1 MAVNLDTIEAK
12 LSKRAVFALTLVCAF
27 LLALRFAAFE
37 YVTLDYEDFL
47 KPWIQHFRDN
57 GGLAALKGRI
67 GNYNIPY
74 LTLLALFSYLPV
86 SDLYLIKL
94 LSVVFDVVLAFAAA
108 RIVAVVKEDERY
120 TVGTFIAV
128 LALPTV
134 FLNGAVWGQC
144 DSIYGAFA
152 LMAIG
157 SALRG
162 ESRPAYVYAA
172 LSFGFKLQA
181 VFIAP
186 AMVVFLIARRIRW
199 RDIWVFPAVYLLTI
213 SPAVIAGR
221 DFVDVLTIYFS
232 ELGTA
237 GQALNYN
244 SPSIWA
250 IFWQVSA
257 SAELEFVGIASAL
270 FLVEALLLVSWLNRK
285 RQTNGTLLIASAL
298 SVLGIPLLLPHMHDR
313 YFYLF
318 DVLSVALF
326 ALSPYWLL
334 AALAGSFAS
343 ILGYWAYLKMTWL
356 LHVSYGA
363 WLLIATAIA
372 LAAGYGFYLLRG
384 YLSESREHTLYIGDE
399 IMQIKTLVVGPV
411 QTNCY
416 IVTDEDTLDCAV
428 IDPGAESPSVLD
440 YIDEHKLNLKAVFIT
455 HGHFDHTTGI
465 DELIAEKPGVPVFI
479 NSRDVASGS
488 GNDDY
493 KYSPSDAV
501 KAVLR
506 SYDEGDTIDIGRLR
520 FLVLATPGHSVGSVS
535 LTVRANHNGQEE
547 RALFSGDTLFKD
559 SCGRTDFPGGSMDIL
574 QGSLKRLA
582 KLEGD
587 YEVYPG
593 HAEATTLS
601 AERLFNYYVKY
612 AITVNS

>member
-1 MAVNLDTIEAK
+1 MAVTLVTIEEK

-27 LLALRFAAFE
+27 LLALRFAAFN
-37 YVTLDYEDFL
+37 YATLDYEDFL
-47 KPWIQHFRDN
+47 KPWVRHFRNN
-57 GGLAALKGRI
+57 GGFAALKERI

-74 LTLLALFSYLPV
+74 LTLLALFSYFPV
-86 SDLYLIKL
+86 NDLHLIKL
-94 LSVVFDVVLAFAAA
+94 LSVIFDVVLAYAAA

-120 TVGTFIAV
+120 VIGTFIAV

-152 LMAIG
+152 LLAVG

-162 ESRPAYVYAA
+162 ESKAAYAYAA
-172 LSFGFKLQA
+172 LSLGFKLQA

-186 AMVVFLIARRIRW
+186 AFVIFLFAKRIRW
-199 RDIWVFPAVYLLTI
+199 RDIWVFPAVYLLI
-213 SPAVIAGR
+213 VSPAVIAGR
-221 DFVDVLTIYFS
+221 DFLDVITIYFS

-237 GQALNYN
+237 GQSLNYN

-250 IFWQVSA
+250 IFWKVGESVQ
-257 SAELEFVGIASAL
+257 LEFVGIASAL
-270 FLVEALLLVSWLNRK
+270 FLVEAVLLVSWLNRK
-285 RQTNGTLLIASAL
+285 RQTNATLLIATAL
-298 SVLGIPLLLPHMHDR
+298 TVLGIPLLLPHMHDR
-313 YFYLF
+313 YFFLF
-318 DVLSVALF
+318 DVLSVTLF

-343 ILGYWAYLKMTWL
+343 ILGYWAYLTMTWL

-363 WLLIATAIA
+363 CLLIATVLA
-372 LAAGYGFYLLRG
+372 LAAGYGTYLLRG
-384 YLSESREHTLYIGDE
+384 YVRERKQILYIGDE

-416 IVTDEDTLDCAV
+416 IVTDENTLDCAV

-440 YIDEHKLNLKAVFIT
+440 YIDEHKLNLKALFIT
-455 HGHFDHTTGI
+455 HGHFDHTGGI
-465 DELIAEKPGVPVFI
+465 DGVIAEKPGVPVFI
-479 NSRDVASGS
+479 NSRDIATA
-488 GNDDY
+488 GNADH
-493 KYSPSDAV
+493 KYAPSEAV

-506 SYDEGDTIDIGRLR
+506 NYDEGDTIDIGRLR
-520 FLVLATPGHSVGSVS
+520 FQVLATPGHSVGSVS
-535 LTVRANHNGQEE
+535 LTVHANHKGQEE
-547 RALFSGDTLFKD
+547 YALFSGDTLFKD

-574 QGSLKRLA
+574 QSSLKRLA
-582 KLEGD
+582 KLDGD

-593 HAEATTLS
+593 HAEATTLK

-612 AITVNS
+612 ALTVNS